1 MTFTSQFNAKG
12 DLIMEKLTNLAV
24 KNNSINFFEEMRRAT
39 VDIIALVL
47 NQKIYLTKDAL
58 KNFFFYDFSSN

>member
-47 NQKIYLTKDAL
+47 NQKIYLTKDVL